1 MRKMCDLIGFGN
13 PTLPTTDD
21 ISFNVFSSC
30 VMSMEAS
37 LGKGGEVRRAFHL
50 MKKEHPQRMTHSE
63 FGTFLRSQGLE
74 CSEDHAE
81 RITELI
87 SHTGEDFFTE
97 DELVNYVLE
106 AQANEEKKARNLAK
120 RKKEEERKRAAEEA
134 ETMVGGL
141 KDFVID

>member
-74 CSEDHAE
+74 CSEDHA
-81 RITELI
+81 
-87 SHTGEDFFTE
+87 
-97 DELVNYVLE
+97 
-106 AQANEEKKARNLAK
+106 NEEKKARNLAR
-120 RKKEEERKRAAEEA
+120 RKKEEAAKKAAEEA
-134 ETMVGGL
+134 ETM
-141 KDFVID
+141 

>member
-1 MRKMCDLIGFGN
+1 M
-13 PTLPTTDD
+13 
-21 ISFNVFSSC
+21 
-30 VMSMEAS
+30 
-37 LGKGGEVRRAFHL
+37 GKGGEVRRAFHL
-50 MKKEHPQRMTHSE
+50 MKKEHPQRMTHTE

-120 RKKEEERKRAAEEA
+120 RKKEEERKRAAEES
-134 ETMVGGL
+134 EKMVGGL